1 MIILLLVLLLI
12 LTVVCVYCATN
23 FDFGE
28 ETFIAGSIL
37 FGLGFTI
44 SCVVFIII
52 AITVS
57 SGKTI
62 SQRIEMYQEQNQ
74 KIEESI
80 ADLVENYMNY
90 EANTFKNISSDSAIT
105 LVSLYP
111 ELKSDTLV
119 EQQCNL
125 YMENN
130 KKITE
135 LREEQINMT
144 VYRWWLYFGK

>member
-1 MIILLLVLLLI
+1 
-12 LTVVCVYCATN
+12 
-23 FDFGE
+23 
-28 ETFIAGSIL
+28 
-37 FGLGFTI
+37 
-44 SCVVFIII
+44 
-52 AITVS
+52 
-57 SGKTI
+57 
-62 SQRIEMYQEQNQ
+62 MYQEQNQ

-144 VYRWWLYFGK
+144 IYRWWLYFGK